1 MAELEYD
8 RNYTWEEREDGYYVT
23 WHQKNEEDNETIGP
37 FDQAAKDWCDRMSIG
52 PKQLE
57 P

>member
-1 MAELEYD
+1 MLEYYQ
-8 RNYTWEEREDGYYVT
+8 NFTWEKREDGYYVT

-37 FDQAAKDWCDRMSIG
+37 FNQHNKDWCDAHSIG